1 MIAQPVP
8 EHRLF
13 RQMLGSFLE
22 CEDRRQNVDQR
33 EEHARRSP
41 WCISSRVRLWVPAL
55 AAASLIPSQ
64 RRIATAAQPQPEITI
79 ALDWYPNANHAGLF
93 LATARDLFAEAG
105 LDVELY
111 TPADPT
117 TVLQTVGAGRD
128 TFGISYQTDVL
139 LARAQGVPVVSIAA
153 LVQHPLL
160 GIMSLE
166 ESDITLPADLVGKT
180 VGYPGIPSQEAFLA
194 TMLEADGATLDDVEL
209 VNVGFDLLPAVIS
222 GRVAAVMGAYWTH
235 ETILAE
241 QEGYPVS
248 IMRVEEWGVP
258 DYYELILV
266 ASEETIANEPAMIE
280 TFLAT
285 MRQGYQAAIANPEA
299 ALDALVAAS
308 PDLDRQVEREGLAL
322 LIPVWTDDVTAFGA
336 QEADRWNAY
345 ATWMKDRD
353 LIPDDL
359 DIDAA
364 WTDEFR
370 PADSATP
377 VASPGATPTA

>member
-1 MIAQPVP
+1 MDLTG
-8 EHRLF
+8 HN
-13 RQMLGSFLE
+13 
-22 CEDRRQNVDQR
+22 DD
-33 EEHARRSP
+33 RSP
-41 WCISSRVRLWVPAL
+41 RRISTRARLWAPVLATTSLLTSRGAAVL
-55 AAASLIPSQ
+55 AAQSPSPV
-64 RRIATAAQPQPEITI
+64 TV

-93 LATARDLFAEAG
+93 VATEQDLFTGAG

-111 TPADPT
+111 TPSDPT

-160 GIMSLE
+160 SVMSLE
-166 ESDITLPADLVGKT
+166 ERGISRPADLVGQA

-194 TMLEADGATLDDVEL
+194 TMLEADGATLDDIEL
-209 VNVGFDLLPAVIS
+209 VNVGFDLLPAVLS

-258 DYYELILV
+258 DYYELVLV
-266 ASEETIANEPAMIE
+266 TSEETITGQPAMIE
-280 TFLAT
+280 SFMEI
-285 MRQGYQAAIANPEA
+285 MRQGYQAAIADPKA

-308 PDLDRQVEREGLAL
+308 PDLDRDVETEGLDL
-322 LIPVWTDDVTAFGA
+322 LIPVWTDGVTAFGA
-336 QEADRWNAY
+336 QEAERWDAY
-345 ATWMKDRD
+345 ATWMKDRG

-359 DIDAA
+359 DVDAA
-364 WTDEFR
+364 WTAGFD
-370 PADSATP
+370 PGGSATP
-377 VASPGATPTA
+377 VASPAATPTG

>member
-1 MIAQPVP
+1 MDLTG
-8 EHRLF
+8 HN
-13 RQMLGSFLE
+13 GG
-22 CEDRRQNVDQR
+22 
-33 EEHARRSP
+33 RSP
-41 WCISSRVRLWVPAL
+41 RRISSRTRIGVPAL
-55 AAASLIPSQ
+55 AATSLLTS
-64 RRIATAAQPQPEITI
+64 RGAAVLAAQPPTPVTV

-93 LATARDLFAEAG
+93 LAVERDLFTEAG
-105 LDVELY
+105 LDVEIY

-139 LARAQGVPVVSIAA
+139 LARAQGVPVVSVAA

-160 GIMSLE
+160 SVMSLE
-166 ESDITLPADLVGKT
+166 ERGISRPADLVGEV

-194 TMLEADGATLDDVEL
+194 TMLEADGATLNDIEL

-258 DYYELILV
+258 DYYELVLV
-266 ASEETIANEPAMIE
+266 ASEETIANQAAMID
-280 TFLAT
+280 TFTET
-285 MRQGYQAAIANPEA
+285 MRQGYQAAVADPEA

-308 PDLDRQVEREGLAL
+308 PDLERDVEAKGLDL
-322 LIPVWTDDVTAFGA
+322 LIPVWTDGVTAFGV
-336 QEADRWNAY
+336 QEAERWNAY
-345 ATWMKDRD
+345 AMWMKDRD

-359 DIDAA
+359 DVDAA
-364 WTDEFR
+364 WTADFL
-370 PADSATP
+370 PATSATP
-377 VASPGATPTA
+377 VASPAATPID